1 MTIPE
6 KIKILYKTYTVEK
19 QENLHDGDAELYGQI
34 LYLPEKILLNLN
46 SSDKQKEVTL
56 LHEIIHGLDEMYGI
70 GLKEKQVEK
79 LGTALY
85 MLINDNPQMF
95 GEES

>member
-1 MTIPE
+1 MNIPE

-46 SSDKQKEVTL
+46 SSDGQNKATL
-56 LHEIIHGLDEMYGI
+56 FHEIVHGLDEMYCI
-70 GLKEKQVEK
+70 GLKEEQVDK
-79 LGTALY
+79 LGNALY
-85 MLINDNPQMF
+85 MLIKDNPQMF